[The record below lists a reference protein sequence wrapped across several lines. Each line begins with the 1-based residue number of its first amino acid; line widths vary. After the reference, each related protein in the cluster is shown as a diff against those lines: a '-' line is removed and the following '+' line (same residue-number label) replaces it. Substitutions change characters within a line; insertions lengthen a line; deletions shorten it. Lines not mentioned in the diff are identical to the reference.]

1 MLARPLRSSDPAATA
16 LERGDA
22 YTELGTYHVVLVSGA
37 DARVWLHDLVTTDVA
52 SLGRLQ
58 SRPGLLLSPT
68 GRIRATAQVLGV
80 GDRDLVLAQP
90 SGQPDPIDELL
101 APYVLSSD
109 VHLGPTRLRPVAVP
123 GREMPPSWARRA
135 WRPSVLGGGFDLLVG
150 ADDEPALEDVR
161 ALLEAEGL
169 EPAGARAVE
178 IRRIHRGEPRFPVDL
193 DPDSL
198 PAEAGWDAAPVT
210 DRTKGCFLGQESV
223 AKVANLGHPARLVL
237 AVEADGPLEAGA
249 AVLAGGSEVGAV
261 TSADGEVGLARVR
274 WEARESSLTAS
285 GRPLRRR

>member
-1 MLARPLRSSDPAATA
+1 VLVHPLRSSDPAATA

-22 YTELGTYHVVLVSGA
+22 YAELDGHHLVLVSGT
-37 DARVWLHDLVTTDVA
+37 DARAWLHDLVTTDVA
-52 SLGRLQ
+52 SLGRFQ

-68 GRIRATAQVLGV
+68 GRIRATAHVLGV

-90 SGQPDPIDELL
+90 PGQPDPIDELL
-101 APYVLSSD
+101 VPYVLSSD
-109 VHLGPTRLRPVAVP
+109 VHLGPTRLRPLSVP
-123 GREMPPSWARRA
+123 GRTEPPAWARRA

-161 ALLEAEGL
+161 ALLEGEGL
-169 EPAGARAVE
+169 EPAGPGAVE

-193 DPDSL
+193 DVDSL
-198 PAEAGWDAAPVT
+198 PGEAGWDSAPVT

-223 AKVANLGHPARLVL
+223 AKVANLGHPPRVVL
-237 AVEADGPLEAGA
+237 AVEADGPLEPGA

-261 TSADGEVGLARVR
+261 TSTDGEVGLARVR
-274 WEARESSLTAS
+274 WEARELPLTAS
-285 GRPLRRR
+285 GRALRQR